1 MPSGYGACFGCKT
14 SEVRVLSPRK
24 HFLLLNEFIKHTFG
38 NFDQC
43 GGGQAY
49 RPAFVREPGTR
60 LELVPYRSARDGRPG
75 HPLKVI
81 PWERANAYQV
91 VALLARYRL
100 TTSSGGIRTF
110 SGIAWFTALCKLL
123 MTPTRKKHVP
133 LVDTIMSNRAED
145 HGAWV
150 KTNTTVTRIKG
161 HIGKIP
167 YASCRLFSDASTC
180 FRGTTDR
187 NLCRHVSSGART
199 FPCGSFGRV
208 PPERGNYRT
217 FRLYHHVRLFLFPW
231 HVRAQ
236 ACTRI
241 DAGTMRSDDVREK
254 GADREMH
261 PITKEDKGH
270 WSGFWPH
277 DLRILGSTR
286 TLLSRDCFSVGK
298 RRQSRHGRSC
308 AFRFHPA

>member
-1 MPSGYGACFGCKT
+1 MGTGQCVSGCCPACKISAHYIVWWHKNVFRDCM
-14 SEVRVLSPRK
+14 VY
-24 HFLLLNEFIKHTFG
+24 
-38 NFDQC
+38 C
-43 GGGQAY
+43 AMQA
-49 RPAFVREPGTR
+49 VE
-60 LELVPYRSARDGRPG
+60 
-75 HPLKVI
+75 
-81 PWERANAYQV
+81 
-91 VALLARYRL
+91 
-100 TTSSGGIRTF
+100 
-110 SGIAWFTALCKLL
+110 
-123 MTPTRKKHVP
+123 
-133 LVDTIMSNRAED
+133 
-145 HGAWV
+145 V

-208 PPERGNYRT
+208 PPERENYRT

-261 PITKEDKGH
+261 PITKEDKGY

-277 DLRILGSTR
+277 DLRFLGSTR